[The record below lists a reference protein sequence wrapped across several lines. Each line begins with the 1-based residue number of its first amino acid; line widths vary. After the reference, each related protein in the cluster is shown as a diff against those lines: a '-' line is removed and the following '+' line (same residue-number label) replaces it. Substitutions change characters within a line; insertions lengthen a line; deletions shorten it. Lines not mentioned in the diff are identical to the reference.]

1 MANTRNGGRHFHPLT
16 HAPSRAAG
24 DVIASLISDTTRR
37 LIAVFRHGR
46 RRTATGRVATATTTG
61 PAVPTTQLPL
71 DVAIN
76 ACSIQKYLHSRRREY
91 KEEKKSFARRKES
104 LMVGKAEDDGL
115 VSRGPSITRLDVPW
129 SMTSVFRGRGED
141 RRRSIYT
148 FKHEGG

>member
-16 HAPSRAAG
+16 HAPSRAAD
-24 DVIASLISDTTRR
+24 DVIASLTSDTTRR

-115 VSRGPSITRLDVPW
+115 VSRGPSISPPARHTPRTMEYDERLSGTW
-129 SMTSVFRGRGED
+129 RG
-141 RRRSIYT
+141 SSS
-148 FKHEGG
+148 